1 MLSTRG
7 GFVIMVSSPTAPII
21 LNASAYTR
29 GCPGYSPVLLNRQ
42 GVNMRI
48 RRFFRRVSAVGAALL
63 KALITSVVLG
73 VVVVS
78 IMHYMGVPVPS
89 AHDLLRGLTHIF
101 S

>member
-1 MLSTRG
+1 MTLCKTLLVCDNEVR
-7 GFVIMVSSPTAPII
+7 PRPAPV
-21 LNASAYTR
+21 
-29 GCPGYSPVLLNRQ
+29 VLTLHTK

-48 RRFFRRVSAVGAALL
+48 RRFFRSVSAFLTHLGGALFKVL
-63 KALITSVVLG
+63 VTCVVLG

-89 AHDLLRGLTHIF
+89 AHDLLRELGHLV